1 MPGGARHAVPAPR
14 RDARAFGGVCE
25 PSHAYHTPSGT
36 VYSRILHSFFF
47 ILNSQI
53 PISPLD
59 FRHPSLRYSFIPA
72 RRGAP
77 TGGACW
83 RSGERRLR
91 VRPTQPN
98 LRGSRETPPGPTTW
112 VRPATGWWKR
122 TNAGESPRNQGRTV
136 WAPLSVSRRRSRGL
150 RKSRSGAPRGAP
162 VRVMDRQSRPLT
174 GWVLPQGRP
183 TAAADSAAANFG
195 APLPSDGGAK
205 GSKPTI
211 WQDSPPGCAARQRSH
226 SA

>member
-72 RRGAP
+72 HRGAP

-91 VRPTQPN
+91 VRPRQPG
-98 LRGSRETPPGPTTW
+98 LRGPRESPPGPTTW
-112 VRPATGWWKR
+112 VRPQGLVER
-122 TNAGESPRNQGRTV
+122 MNAGRKSLRDQGDLENGSFRFRKAVPRTKENAAVERRE
-136 WAPLSVSRRRSRGL
+136 ARRSASWAGN
-150 RKSRSGAPRGAP
+150 P
-162 VRVMDRQSRPLT
+162 VSQT
-174 GWVLPQGRP
+174 GWVSPQGRP
-183 TAAADSAAANFG
+183 TVAAFRGCEFRRSAT
-195 APLPSDGGAK
+195 L
-205 GSKPTI
+205 
-211 WQDSPPGCAARQRSH
+211 
-226 SA
+226 